1 MSSINGSGR
10 KPRLLVY
17 GFGNPGRQ
25 DDGAGVVLV
34 EEVEAWARCGD
45 RPWLTFDSNYQLNAE
60 DALTAAGHDIVVFVD
75 ASRDQAEG
83 VLFRAIGPSRAVT
96 FSTHAMTP
104 ESVLAL
110 CRDLYGARPAAH
122 LLTVRGYEWEPNDPM
137 SAAAL
142 VNLAAACRCL
152 TPFLENPERLLVV
165 RDDEGEPT
173 VRARASR
180 RGPTP

>member
-1 MSSINGSGR
+1 MSLTGKSGSR
-10 KPRLLVY
+10 PRILVY

-34 EEVEAWARCGD
+34 DEVEAWARRGD
-45 RPWLTFDSNYQLNAE
+45 RPWITFDSNYQLNAE
-60 DALTAAGHDIVVFVD
+60 DALAAAGHDIVVFVD

-83 VLFRAIGPSRAVT
+83 VRFRAIGPSRAVT

-122 LLTVRGYEWEPNDPM
+122 LLTVRGYAWEMDDAM
-137 SAAAL
+137 SAEALANLDAARTL
-142 VNLAAACRCL
+142 L
-152 TPFLENPERLLVV
+152 TPFLESPERLLIV
-165 RDDEGEPT
+165 RGDGG
-173 VRARASR
+173 A
-180 RGPTP
+180 